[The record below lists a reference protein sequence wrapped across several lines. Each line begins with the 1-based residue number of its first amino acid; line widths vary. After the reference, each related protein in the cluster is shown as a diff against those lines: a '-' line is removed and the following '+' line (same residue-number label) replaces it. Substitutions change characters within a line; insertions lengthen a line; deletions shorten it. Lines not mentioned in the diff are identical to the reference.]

1 MWDTL
6 SGVSHVPAAGCLLSP
21 LLTLLLVLSVAA
33 LPVWGVTK
41 RAALAA
47 WSLESATPVLQH
59 GAPLIRCDRSQRAE
73 RPLEAPSS
81 PEAPCQQNGH
91 STGRGG
97 AAAAAPYPAS
107 LGHASVV
114 LLGQLGPDLTAR
126 AQSNQSQRAERHRH
140 RGAVPTEWSFDW
152 QRRRGRRNTVPGVPR
167 ACLSRTPRPAGP

>member
-1 MWDTL
+1 M
-6 SGVSHVPAAGCLLSP
+6 G
-21 LLTLLLVLSVAA
+21 
-33 LPVWGVTK
+33 
-41 RAALAA
+41 
-47 WSLESATPVLQH
+47 ATPVLQH

-126 AQSNQSQRAERHRH
+126 AQSNRIASARGAIVTG
-140 RGAVPTEWSFDW
+140 GAVPAEW
-152 QRRRGRRNTVPGVPR
+152 
-167 ACLSRTPRPAGP
+167 